1 VEYFYVFVSG
11 YTIGINI
18 NNNCSNMLNVGSCA
32 RFSSCGWVKFCM
44 VCFQVGCVMLYKD
57 GDNFGT
63 LPPKV
68 ARAWVSRKNIPF
80 LIRPDI
86 INVLQHGAR
95 SKPPKSPKNITILYW
110 IVKILCRKRGE

>member
-1 VEYFYVFVSG
+1 
-11 YTIGINI
+11 
-18 NNNCSNMLNVGSCA
+18 
-32 RFSSCGWVKFCM
+32 
-44 VCFQVGCVMLYKD
+44 MLYKD

-68 ARAWVSRKNIPF
+68 TRAWVSKKSIPF

-95 SKPPKSPKNITILYW
+95 SKPPKSPKNINYL
-110 IVKILCRKRGE
+110 VLDCQNFV